1 MLPLTEAT
9 CDSDFAPDKRVFCQ
23 RDLAISNSRYN
34 MQISETALA
43 TSEPLF
49 VQFVECMR
57 IIRDYH
63 LQLFAEKLEN
73 NLHSETLRVLN
84 HFQQDRTRAA
94 YCLIANGFVWDAEVI
109 IRVVYETFAKV
120 AFLATAS
127 DEQRKELLHEY
138 WELLGA
144 VYDRQGALKT
154 EAAEGLLNRHSSN
167 GDSRVM
173 GALRDRRVYRTDPL
187 EDKRFR
193 KQLEQRWSFSEIL
206 EALRSGRLGN
216 SPLIGIEA
224 LAHNYGMSSHF
235 AHANSRALD
244 LLEDRATRGSDILQ
258 LEVGHICRM
267 LSDMVSITSFSLFLS
282 ERSWAGGNEMPEP
295 LATAFRAMSE
305 STKPFQADFET
316 SQDGLYNNWPIKK

>member
-1 MLPLTEAT
+1 M
-9 CDSDFAPDKRVFCQ
+9 R
-23 RDLAISNSRYN
+23 
-34 MQISETALA
+34 ISETALA

-57 IIRDYH
+57 AIREYH
-63 LQLFAEKLEN
+63 VHAFAKKPEK

-84 HFQQDRTRAA
+84 HYQQDRTQAA
-94 YCLIANGFVWDAEVI
+94 YCLIVNGLVWDAEVI
-109 IRVVYETFAKV
+109 IRVAYETFAKV

-127 DEQRKELLHEY
+127 EAQREELLHEY

-144 VYDRQGALKT
+144 VYDRQGALKAEAT
-154 EAAEGLLNRHSSN
+154 ERLLDRFGSE

-173 GALRDRRVYRTDPL
+173 AALRDGRVYKTDPL
-187 EDKRFR
+187 GDKRFR

-216 SPLIGIEA
+216 APLVGIEA
-224 LAHNYGMSSHF
+224 LAHIYSMSSHF

-244 LLEDRATRGSDILQ
+244 LLEDRATRESDLLQ

-267 LSDMVSITSFSLFLS
+267 LSDMVSITSFSLFLT

-295 LATAFRAMSE
+295 LAAAFRAMSE
-305 STKPFQADFET
+305 STKPFEAEFEA
-316 SQDGLYNNWPIKK
+316 SQDGLYSNWQMRE